1 MKFKAHQS
9 FFIRKG
15 WLSKG
20 IRAVE
25 GNNAILMPSN
35 SREAMDSLG
44 LGANQV
50 VALRYWLTALG
61 LIEKSSN
68 KKEHVSTELCRIIS
82 DNDPY
87 IEELGTLWVLHYN
100 LATNRDEATSWYWF
114 FNHLNS
120 KVFTKRELVEGLH
133 NFVLTFDSEQADEK
147 GSSKAV
153 SSLESDIDCILST
166 YVPHERLTGKRVSP
180 ESVIDCP
187 LGDLGILDIE
197 NRAMKTYRKKSGA
210 SDIPNMVILY
220 AILKQLDAPDA
231 RLESDNP
238 RTAEIKISEL
248 LTGEGSPG
256 KIFNLDSMQLL
267 NKLYELE
274 RQGYMTVNKT
284 AGSDVVRIT
293 SGSLD
298 PMGCLVKYYE
308 VLG

>member
-20 IRAVE
+20 IRAVGE
-25 GNNAILMPSN
+25 NSAILMPSN

-68 KKEHVSTELCRIIS
+68 KKEHTTTELCRVIS
-82 DNDPY
+82 ANDPY

-114 FNHLNS
+114 FNRLNS
-120 KVFTKRELVEGLH
+120 KVFTKRDLVEGLH
-133 NFVLTFDSEQADEK
+133 NFVATYDPDQGDEK
-147 GSSKAV
+147 SSSKAV
-153 SSLESDIDCILST
+153 SSLESDVDCIFST
-166 YVPHERLTGKRVSP
+166 YIPHERLTGKHVSP

-187 LGDLGILDIE
+187 LGDLGIVDIE
-197 NRAMKTYRKKSGA
+197 NRSLKTYRKKSGNT
-210 SDIPNMVILY
+210 DIPNMVVLY
-220 AILKQLDAPDA
+220 AILKQLTAMKAGAPDD
-231 RLESDNP
+231 SP
-238 RTAEIKISEL
+238 RHVEIKISEL
-248 LTGEGSPG
+248 LSGEGSPG
-256 KIFNLDSMQLL
+256 KIFNLDSVQLL

-274 RQGYMTVNKT
+274 RLGHLTVNKT
-284 AGSDVVRIT
+284 AGSDVVRISSAET
-293 SGSLD
+293 D
-298 PMGCLVKYYE
+298 PMQCLTNYYE